1 MTWWLSSGDRERRC
15 QLDQLPSL
23 LHAMSRALRSGST
36 LHTALLQVAADPS
49 VAAAPLQRVADRVRA
64 GSAVE
69 GEIDRWA
76 SDLDHPDAD
85 LVRAVINT
93 GAATGSALAASF
105 DRAAASLQERAD
117 LQREI
122 VALTAQ
128 ARASALLLT
137 VAPVLFLGVMAS
149 VDPSVLATVLT
160 TSGGRVALVVGVLL
174 DLAGWVWMRRLTAAV
189 DA

>member
-1 MTWWLSSGDRERRC
+1 
-15 QLDQLPSL
+15 
-23 LHAMSRALRSGST
+23 MSRALRSGST
-36 LHTALLQVAADPS
+36 LHTALLRVAADPS
-49 VAAAPLQRVADRVRA
+49 VAGVPLQRVADRVRT

-69 GEIDRWA
+69 AEIDRWA
-76 SDLDHPDAD
+76 ADLDHPDAD

-122 VALTAQ
+122 AALTAQ

-137 VAPVLFLGVMAS
+137 VAPVVFLGLMAS
-149 VDPSVLATVLT
+149 LDPAVLATAIT
-160 TSGGRVALVVGVLL
+160 TSGGRVALVGGVLL

-189 DA
+189 DS